1 MQQFIKHRIF
11 YWVIILVGIV
21 YIASLSEEV
30 DHHKYN
36 EQSLRGSIQA
46 LLSKLDMYYDIN
58 H

>member
-1 MQQFIKHRIF
+1 MQQFIKHRIL

-21 YIASLSEEV
+21 YIAFLSEEV
-30 DHHKYN
+30 DRYKYN

>member
-1 MQQFIKHRIF
+1 MQQFIKHRIL

-21 YIASLSEEV
+21 YIALLSEEV
-30 DHHKYN
+30 DRYKYN